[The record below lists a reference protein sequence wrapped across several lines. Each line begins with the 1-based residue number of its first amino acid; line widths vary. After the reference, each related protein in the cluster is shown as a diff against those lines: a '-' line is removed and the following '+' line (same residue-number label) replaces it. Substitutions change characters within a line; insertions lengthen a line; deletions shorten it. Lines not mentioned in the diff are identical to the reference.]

1 MGEEFRNVEASSKK
15 DIYDLLVRQV
25 KSLLESE
32 RDLIANMA
40 NISSVLYHTL
50 SDINWA
56 GFYLLKDNQ
65 LVLGPFQGLPACV
78 RLPMGRGVCGKSAES
93 GKTVIV
99 PNVHEFEGHI
109 ACDSASNSEIVVP
122 VISEKGLFGVL
133 DLDSPKI
140 ATFDETDKTGLEEI
154 ISVFIR
160 HTDFGGRKNLTT
172 RKTI

>member
-1 MGEEFRNVEASSKK
+1 MGEEFRKVEASSKK

-65 LVLGPFQGLPACV
+65 LVLGPFSGAARLCPAAD
-78 RLPMGRGVCGKSAES
+78 GRG
-93 GKTVIV
+93 
-99 PNVHEFEGHI
+99 
-109 ACDSASNSEIVVP
+109 
-122 VISEKGLFGVL
+122 
-133 DLDSPKI
+133 
-140 ATFDETDKTGLEEI
+140 
-154 ISVFIR
+154 SVR
-160 HTDFGGRKNLTT
+160 
-172 RKTI
+172 